1 MENLPKA
8 FDEFN
13 SILVI
18 CPCCGEISRVSDT
31 RPYLKG
37 AKPHT
42 RFDQLDAE
50 SRALDRIEARLEER
64 LERIR
69 EKAQERGW
77 KKARGRLKKLDPT
90 FSGSGLEPQDVK
102 VIFDPVEYVV
112 FDGMTKNALRQVLL
126 IGEHAA
132 NRIQER
138 IHTSLQQT
146 LKRGNVE
153 FATLRVTED
162 GRVEKEK

>member
-1 MENLPKA
+1 MENLPKV
-8 FDEFN
+8 FDELN
-13 SILVI
+13 SILVF
-18 CPCCGEISRVSDT
+18 CPCCGEINRVSET

-50 SRALDRIEARLEER
+50 SRALDRIEEKLDER
-64 LERIR
+64 LQRLR

-77 KKARGRLKKLDPT
+77 KKARGRLRKLDPT
-90 FSGSGLEPQDVK
+90 FYGSGLEPQDVK

-126 IGEHAA
+126 MGQHAA
-132 NRIQER
+132 NSSQER
-138 IHTSLQQT
+138 IQTSLQQT
-146 LKRGNVE
+146 LKKGNVE
-153 FATLRVTED
+153 FVTLRVTD
-162 GRVEKEK
+162 NGTVEKE